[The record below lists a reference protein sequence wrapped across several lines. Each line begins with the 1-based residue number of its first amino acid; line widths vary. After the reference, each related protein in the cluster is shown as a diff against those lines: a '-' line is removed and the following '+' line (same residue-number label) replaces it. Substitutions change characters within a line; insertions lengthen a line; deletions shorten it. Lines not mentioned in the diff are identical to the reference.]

1 MHGEMI
7 IAIRQSIVSD
17 VKIALVQIVPLVVA
31 TLQTIGIDGS
41 RMIGKRQ
48 I

>member
-31 TLQTIGIDGS
+31 TLQTVGIDGG